1 MEEMAV
7 SSHRS
12 HVVERYSRNALGR
25 DFAVG
30 DVHGCFSLLD
40 AELAARGF
48 DPSRDRLFSV
58 GDLIDRGAESP
69 SVLEAV
75 HRHQIKAVRGNHEQG
90 ILDWLSH
97 SQRAY
102 DSDRIKSVRTNVD
115 KGIDYWAYHDNGTK
129 FLILNGGE
137 WFLRLYCAGEEKAA
151 DTVRS
156 IVSYLE
162 SLPYAIEI
170 ETAYGKVGI
179 VHADPLV
186 PRWDNLLRI
195 LEHGPSDAVERNSI
209 LFNRLRWRPNV
220 WAPPMEDVAAVIVGH
235 TPTREIA
242 QRGSVMNIDTAAV
255 YGNKLTILDLADIPE
270 YLMAGERGIS

>member
-1 MEEMAV
+1 MTTN
-7 SSHRS
+7 SHHS
-12 HVVERYSRNALGR
+12 HVVERYAQNASGR

-58 GDLIDRGAESP
+58 GDLIDRGEESP
-69 SVLEAV
+69 SVLEAMR
-75 HRHQIKAVRGNHEQG
+75 RHQIKAVRGNHEQG

-97 SQRAY
+97 KERAY
-102 DSDRIKSVRTNVD
+102 DADRIKTVRANAD
-115 KGIDYWAYHDNGTK
+115 KGIDGWAYQDSSTK
-129 FLILNGGE
+129 FLILNGAE
-137 WFLRLYCAGEEKAA
+137 WFIRLYCSSEKGAA
-151 DTVRS
+151 NTVRD
-156 IVSYLE
+156 IRSYLA

-170 ETAYGKVGI
+170 ETTHGRVGI

-186 PRWDNLLRI
+186 PQWDNLIRI

-209 LFNRLRWRPNV
+209 LINRLRWRPNA
-220 WAPPMEDVAAVIVGH
+220 WAAPMEDVSAVIVGH

-255 YGNKLTILDLADIPE
+255 YGNKLTILNLAEIPE
-270 YLMAGERGIS
+270 YLAAGERGIS